1 MDFSLFYFSGDGS
14 TTANDKYRLLTE
26 GAKFADRHGFS
37 AVWIPE
43 RHFDA
48 FGGLYPNPSVAGAA
62 IAMIT
67 QHIQIRSGSIVMPL
81 QNPLRVAEE
90 WSMVDNLSNGR
101 VGLSFAPGWHPND
114 FVLYPE
120 KYAHKKD
127 IMWRDIQVMQTLW
140 QGEAIELQSGNGKPA
155 QIRTFPRPLQSQ
167 PAIWITSLSDESF
180 ITAGKIGAHI
190 LTSPLY
196 YSLDE
201 ILRKISLYRQ
211 SRAQHGYDPDQGQ
224 VALMIHTFIG
234 DDLEEIKQKVRT
246 PFKNYLKT
254 HFDLVVKSA
263 GDLRFSIDP
272 NTLTAQDLED
282 LLDFSFETYF
292 NGKVLMGT
300 PTYCTQMIEDLH
312 QAGVTEIAALID
324 FGLEFDWVMESLH
337 ALKHVKDQY
346 GQRSRHSIEKASLEA
361 TL

>member
-14 TTANDKYRLLTE
+14 TTRKDKYRLLIE
-26 GAKFADRHGFS
+26 GAKFADRNGFS

-43 RHFDA
+43 RHFHA

-62 IAMIT
+62 IAMVT
-67 QHIQIRSGSIVMPL
+67 ERIQIRSGSVVMPL

-101 VGLSFAPGWHPND
+101 VSLSFAPGWHPDD

-120 KYAHKKD
+120 NYANKKE
-127 IMWRDIQVMQTLW
+127 IMWRDIQTLQKLW
-140 QGEAIELQSGNGKPA
+140 EGKTVELKGGEDNLVKIQ
-155 QIRTFPRPLQSQ
+155 TFPQPLQSKLS
-167 PAIWITSLSDESF
+167 IWITSLSDETF
-180 ITAGKIGAHI
+180 IEAGRIGANI

-196 YSLDE
+196 QSLEE
-201 ILRKISLYRQ
+201 ILRKILLYRE
-211 SRAQHGYDPDQGQ
+211 SLAQHGHDPQKGK

-234 DDLEEIKQKVRT
+234 EEIKEVKQKVKE

-263 GDLRFSIDP
+263 SQLRFSV
-272 NTLTAQDLED
+272 NTETLSAQDLED
-282 LLDFSFETYF
+282 LITFSFETYF

-300 PTYCTQMIEDLH
+300 PEICKTMIDSLKE
-312 QAGVTEIAALID
+312 AGVDEIAALID
-324 FGLEFDWVMESLH
+324 FGVEFDWVMESLH
-337 ALKHVKDQY
+337 HLKEIKDY
-346 GQRSRHSIEKASLEA
+346 YASSNAAKL
-361 TL
+361 LVN

>member
-1 MDFSLFYFSGDGS
+1 MEFSLFYFSGDGS
-14 TTANDKYRLLTE
+14 TTSHDKYRLLIE
-26 GAKFADRHGFS
+26 GAKFADRHKFA
-37 AVWIPE
+37 AVWVPE

-67 QHIQIRSGSIVMPL
+67 EHIQIRSGSVVMPL

-90 WSMVDNLSNGR
+90 WAMVDNLSQGR

-114 FVLYPE
+114 FVLFPE
-120 KYAHKKD
+120 KYADKKE
-127 IMWRDIQVMQTLW
+127 IMWRDIQVVKQLW
-140 QGEAIELQSGNGKPA
+140 QGEAIYLTGGNGKPVN
-155 QIRTFPRPLQSQ
+155 ISTFPRPLQSRL
-167 PAIWITSLSDESF
+167 PIWITALSDETF
-180 ITAGKIGAHI
+180 IDSGKIGANI

-196 YSLDE
+196 QSLDE
-201 ILRKISLYRQ
+201 ILRKITLYRQ
-211 SRAQHGYDPDQGQ
+211 SLAQHGHDPQSGK
-224 VALMIHTFIG
+224 VAMMIHTFI
-234 DDLEEIKQKVRT
+234 DNDLDAVRRKVRQ

-272 NTLTAQDLED
+272 KTMTAQDLDD

-300 PTYCTQMIEDLH
+300 PSHCQTMIDSLQ
-312 QAGVTEIAALID
+312 QAGVDEVAALID
-324 FGLEFDWVMESLH
+324 FGVEFDWVMESLDF
-337 ALKHVKDQY
+337 LKDLKNSCASRQTVKVC
-346 GQRSRHSIEKASLEA
+346 
-361 TL
+361 

>member
-1 MDFSLFYFSGDGS
+1 MEFSLFYFSGDGS
-14 TTANDKYRLLTE
+14 TTSNDKYRLLIE
-26 GAKFADRHGFS
+26 GAKFADHNGFS

-48 FGGLYPNPSVAGAA
+48 FGGLYPNPAVTGAA

-67 QHIQIRSGSIVMPL
+67 QHIQIRSGSVVMPL

-90 WSMVDNLSNGR
+90 WSVVDNLSGGR
-101 VGLSFAPGWHPND
+101 VSLSFAPGWHPND

-120 KYAHKKD
+120 KYADKKE
-127 IMWRDIQVMQTLW
+127 IMWRDIQVLQRLW
-140 QGEAIELQSGNGKPA
+140 QGRAVELTGGNGKPV
-155 QIRTFPRPLQSQ
+155 QVQTFPRPLQKQVS
-167 PAIWITSLSDESF
+167 IWITSLSDDSF
-180 ITAGKIGAHI
+180 IEAGKIGANI

-196 YSLDE
+196 QSLDE
-201 ILRKISLYRQ
+201 ILRKISLYRR
-211 SRAQHGYDPDQGQ
+211 SLAESGHDPQKGK

-234 DDLEEIKQKVRT
+234 ADPDIIRQKVKA

-272 NTLTAQDLED
+272 KTLTAQDLED

-300 PTYCTQMIEDLH
+300 PAYCKSMINDLQH
-312 QAGVTEIAALID
+312 AGVNEIAALID
-324 FGLEFDWVMESLH
+324 FGVEFDWVMESLH
-337 ALKHVKDQY
+337 LLKEIKHDNELQSVAVSGSYQ
-346 GQRSRHSIEKASLEA
+346 SS
-361 TL
+361 

>member
-14 TTANDKYRLLTE
+14 TTGHDKYRLLIE
-26 GAKFADRHGFS
+26 GAKFADRNGFS

-48 FGGLYPNPSVAGAA
+48 FGGLYPNPAVIGSA

-67 QHIQIRSGSIVMPL
+67 QQIQIRSGSVVMAL
-81 QNPLRVAEE
+81 QDPLRVAEE
-90 WSMVDNLSNGR
+90 WSVVDNLSGGR
-101 VGLSFAPGWHPND
+101 VSLSFAPGWHPND

-120 KYAHKKD
+120 KYANKKE
-127 IMWRDIQVMQTLW
+127 IMWQDIQVVQQLW
-140 QGEAIELQSGNGKPA
+140 QGKAIERIGGHGKPA
-155 QIRTFPRPLQSQ
+155 QIQTFPRPLQTQLSV
-167 PAIWITSLSDESF
+167 WITSLSDDSF
-180 ITAGKIGAHI
+180 VEAGKIGANI

-196 YSLDE
+196 QSLDE
-201 ILRKISLYRQ
+201 TLRKISLYRR
-211 SRAQHGYDPDQGQ
+211 SLAEHGHDSQKGK
-224 VALMIHTFIG
+224 VAMMIHTFIG
-234 DDLEEIKQKVRT
+234 DDLDDIRRKVKA

-300 PTYCTQMIEDLH
+300 PENCKKTINDL
-312 QAGVTEIAALID
+312 QRAGVDEISALID
-324 FGLEFDWVMESLH
+324 FGVEFDWVIESLH
-337 ALKHVKDQY
+337 HLNQVKHEC
-346 GQRSRHSIEKASLEA
+346 GLELSIL
-361 TL
+361 